1 MTKEDDPQY
10 HLRQPKLTKQIG
22 SATLTAEMS
31 PCVWMNNGYPLQLT
45 VTLANGGRLIVS
57 DPTSNVTYKT
67 ATEGAMRALLDLVK
81 VCDCNRCQAPAFAAS
96 HERPTRDGLC
106 EKCFMGDL
114 RKDLDAKQA
123 KEEAAAEKRFAKAK
137 KAGFTHV
144 VIAWVH
150 PAAGDDR
157 CVEITCRGE
166 PTQKQIRAELK
177 KLGSEVLDDFTV
189 KKL

>member
-1 MTKEDDPQY
+1 MTQENDPQY
-10 HLRQPKLTKQIG
+10 HLRKLKLTKQIG
-22 SATLTAEMS
+22 SATLEAEMS

-45 VTLANGGRLIVS
+45 VKLENGGHLIVS
-57 DPTSNVTYKT
+57 DPTSNVTYQT
-67 ATEGAMRALLDLVK
+67 ATESAMRALLDLVK
-81 VCDCNRCQAPAFAAS
+81 VCECQRCNAPAFAPS
-96 HERPTRDGLC
+96 NERPTRDGLC

-137 KAGFTHV
+137 KDGFTHV

-150 PAAGDDR
+150 PTAGDDR
-157 CVEITCRGE
+157 CVEINCRGE
-166 PTQKQIRAELK
+166 PTKRQIRAELK